1 MKGKTIIR
9 LVCAAIA
16 AAGVVLCGFWFLS
29 GFGSTYYYTQIDNS
43 RFTQVPPHGV
53 VDLSGNGG
61 MDYSYTLPSYD
72 EGGAGTDVTFGVSR
86 ELREGAFLR
95 LTVQPGRGVLN
106 WSEVQYDELPA
117 AVQARYTPPQGGK

>member
-1 MKGKTIIR
+1 MTGKTIVRI
-9 LVCAAIA
+9 VCAVLVVT
-16 AAGVVLCGFWFLS
+16 GVALCGFWFLS
-29 GFGSTYYYTQIDNS
+29 GFGSSYYYTQIDNS
-43 RFTQVPPHGV
+43 KLAQIPPRGM

-72 EGGAGTDVTFGVSR
+72 EGGGETDVTFGVSR

-106 WSEVQYDELPA
+106 WSEVQYDELPP
-117 AVQARYTPPQGGK
+117 AVQAHYR